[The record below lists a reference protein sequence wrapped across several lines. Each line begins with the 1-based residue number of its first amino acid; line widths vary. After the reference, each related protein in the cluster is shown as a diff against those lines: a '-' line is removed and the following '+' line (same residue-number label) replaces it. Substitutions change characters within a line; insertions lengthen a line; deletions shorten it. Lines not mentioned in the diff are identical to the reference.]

1 MKTKSQTVR
10 IAFWVLLGIVILV
23 SSLAL
28 NRPLPLAQEATTTP
42 TVPTDRVIATVE
54 ARNEVGSTDGIMLMA
69 VVIVL
74 IVIIPILIGRKAWS
88 NGKGK
93 R

>member
-42 TVPTDRVIATVE
+42 TASTDRVTTAE
-54 ARNEVGSTDGIMLMA
+54 ARDDVGSTDGIMLMA

-74 IVIIPILIGRKAWS
+74 IVIIPILIRWQAWS
-88 NGKGK
+88 NRQGK